1 MFKNQTPKNFLQ
13 SLTIIGETV
22 LLRITLYKLSQSS
35 ESIFRI
41 RTHDFAVNIDKITQ
55 LLRILQTNITTDRF
69 DFLVRKGNSLFK
81 LLLPERTEN
90 ILRLSL
96 RNRLI
101 SRCVEIADFRVKL
114 VDSTIKDIT
123 LSSRNVTFDNGVS
136 NMLFEQPKLLRTLRI
151 SIFNIDFLHE
161 LVKFRITD
169 RQGTQFFRKIKN
181 RIFIFS
187 TLRVCISLAGIR
199 FIEFNDRIIYA
210 LRLAHLEE
218 RRSTSLN
225 IRGEL
230 TERIRGIL
238 KIRRRSV
245 RTHLHATNRR
255 ITKIRID
262 ASGFIGDFLSK
273 RGVVFIPILLCHL
286 TLVLLFHLI
295 L

>member
-101 SRCVEIADFRVKL
+101 GRCVEIADFRVKL

-136 NMLFEQPKLLRTLRI
+136 NMLFEQPKLLGTLRI
-151 SIFNIDFLHE
+151 SVFNLDFLHE
-161 LVKFRITD
+161 LVKFRTTD
-169 RQGTQFFRKIKN
+169 RQGTQFFRKIKD

-210 LRLAHLEE
+210 LRLTHLEE
-218 RRSTSLN
+218 RRSASLN

-245 RTHLHATNRR
+245 RTHLHATDRR
-255 ITKIRID
+255 ITEIRID
-262 ASGFIGDFLSK
+262 TSGFIGDFLSK

>member
-1 MFKNQTPKNFLQ
+1 MNTEE
-13 SLTIIGETV
+13 SLNS
-22 LLRITLYKLSQSS
+22 LSN
-35 ESIFRI
+35 
-41 RTHDFAVNIDKITQ
+41 VIDSKITQ
-55 LLRILQTNITTDRF
+55 ILSIRAHNFTVNINKVTHLLRILQTNIATDRLNL
-69 DFLVRKGNSLFK
+69 LVRKGNSLSK
-81 LLLPERTEN
+81 LLLPERTEI

-101 SRCVEIADFRVKL
+101 SRCVEIADFRVKFI
-114 VDSTIKDIT
+114 DSTIKDIT
-123 LSSRNVTFDNGVS
+123 LSSRDGTFNKGIS
-136 NMLFEQPKLLRTLRI
+136 NPLFEQTKLFGTLRI
-151 SIFNIDFLHE
+151 SVFNLDFLHE
-161 LVKFRITD
+161 LIKFCVTD

-181 RIFIFS
+181 RIFIFL

-218 RRSTSLN
+218 RGSTSLN

-230 TERIRGIL
+230 TERIRSIL

-245 RTHLHATNRR
+245 RTHLHTTDRR
-255 ITKIRID
+255 ITEIRINTC
-262 ASGFIGDFLSK
+262 GLHGNFLSK
-273 RGVVFIPILLCHL
+273 RGIVFIPILLCHL

>member
-1 MFKNQTPKNFLQ
+1 MNTEDIFSCLSKEIDSK
-13 SLTIIGETV
+13 
-22 LLRITLYKLSQSS
+22 ITQILS
-35 ESIFRI
+35 I
-41 RTHDFAVNIDKITQ
+41 RTHNFTVNINKVTH
-55 LLRILQTNITTDRF
+55 LLRILQTNITADRF
-69 DFLVRKGNSLFK
+69 DFLVRESNSLFK

-101 SRCVEIADFRVKL
+101 SRCIEIADFRVKL
-114 VDSTIKDIT
+114 VDSTIKNFT
-123 LSSRNVTFDNGVS
+123 LSNRHATFNDSIS
-136 NMLFEQPKLLRTLRI
+136 NMLSEQKKLFDTLRI
-151 SIFNIDFLHE
+151 SVFNLDFLHE
-161 LVKFRITD
+161 IIKFCVTN
-169 RQGTQFFRKIKN
+169 RQGTQFFRKIKD

-218 RRSTSLN
+218 RRGTSLN

-238 KIRRRSV
+238 KIGRRSV
-245 RTHLHATNRR
+245 RSHLHATDRR
-255 ITKIRID
+255 ITEIRID
-262 ASGFIGDFLSK
+262 TSGFIGDFLSK

-286 TLVLLFHLI
+286 TLIFLFHLI

>member
-22 LLRITLYKLSQSS
+22 LLRIALYKLSQSS

-41 RTHDFAVNIDKITQ
+41 RTHDFAVNIDKIAQ
-55 LLRILQTNITTDRF
+55 LLCILQTNIATDRLNL
-69 DFLVRKGNSLFK
+69 LVREGKSLLK

-96 RNRLI
+96 RNRLA

-114 VDSTIKDIT
+114 IDSTIENIT
-123 LSSRNVTFDNGVS
+123 LRDGNIALQNSTS
-136 NMLFEQPKLLRTLRI
+136 NLLFEQPKLLGTLRI
-151 SIFNIDFLHE
+151 SVFNLDFLHK
-161 LVKFRITD
+161 LVKFRTTD
-169 RQGTQFFRKIKN
+169 RQGTQFFRKIKD

-218 RRSTSLN
+218 RRGTSLN

-238 KIRRRSV
+238 KIGRRSV
-245 RTHLHATNRR
+245 RSHLHATDRR
-255 ITKIRID
+255 ITEIRID
-262 ASGFIGDFLSK
+262 TSGFIGDFLSK
-273 RGVVFIPILLCHL
+273 RGVIFIPILLCHL
-286 TLVLLFHLI
+286 TLIFLFHLI